1 MAEAQMWFLDVG
13 VCGAFAMSAG
23 AVWWTGGR
31 CQVRY
36 KTLIVRKLAVQ
47 PRRGAVQTPS
57 DGGRGIREASAG
69 EEGRV
74 YAGSQQVG

>member
-1 MAEAQMWFLDVG
+1 MH
-13 VCGAFAMSAG
+13 
-23 AVWWTGGR
+23 
-31 CQVRY
+31 Y

-69 EEGRV
+69 EEGHV
-74 YAGSQQVG
+74 YAGSQQVS